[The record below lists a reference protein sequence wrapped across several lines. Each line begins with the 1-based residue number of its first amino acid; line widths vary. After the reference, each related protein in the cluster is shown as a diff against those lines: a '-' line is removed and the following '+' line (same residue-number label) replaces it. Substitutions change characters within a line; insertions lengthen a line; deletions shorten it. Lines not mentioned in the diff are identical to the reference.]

1 MEKIANLKI
10 RITGVV
16 QGVGF
21 RPFVYRLAT
30 ELGLKGYVLNS
41 ESGVVIEVEGE
52 KEKLEEFLLRL
63 QEEKPPISKI
73 YSLEY
78 KFLPKKHYLS
88 FEIRK
93 SEKSGKIQVSVLPD
107 LATCEDCLRELFNLN
122 DRRYRYPFINCTNC
136 GPRFTIIERLPYDR
150 PNTTMKEFKMCNL
163 CKREYED
170 PSNRRFH
177 AQPNACPICG
187 PYVTFVNEKKEKIAE
202 KEDAIRLTIE
212 YLEKGKII
220 ALKGLG
226 GFHLICDATNEK
238 AVKELRKRKQRE
250 EKPFAVMFPD
260 FETTK
265 KYAYISSLEKRALK
279 SVESPI
285 VILEKKENTDL
296 AYSISPE
303 NKTIGAFL
311 PYTPLHHIIL
321 KDFGK
326 PIVATSA
333 NLTDEPIIKENEEAI
348 SIIGKIAD
356 AALIH
361 NRRIARRCDDS
372 VVRIMAGRQIPIR
385 RSRGFAPLPVILPF
399 ELKRPVLALGVHMK
413 NTIAVAKGNKV
424 YISQHIGDIDNPKA
438 ERFFEEVIKDMLSL
452 FEVEPQVVV
461 CDRHPFYYS
470 TKFGEKRFKEKLVK
484 VYHHHA
490 HIISVMA
497 ENEVPL
503 KEKVIGLAFDGT
515 GYGKDGTIWGG
526 EFLIAEYT
534 KFERA
539 FHLKTFKLPGGDK
552 AVKEPYRVAVSLLL
566 EAGID
571 PETILKKVEKRKI
584 RFIRQM
590 IEKEIN
596 TATTSSMGRLFDGVA
611 AILGIRNV
619 VSYHAQAAILLEQI
633 ALNSQEKE
641 YYQFDI
647 LNKEI
652 DWKPV
657 ITQTIKDLKKGVS
670 ISCIAKKFH
679 NTIVEIGLQVSL
691 SLREKFGINIVAFS
705 GGVFQNK
712 ILTESLTKRL
722 EKENFRVL
730 LHQLVPPNDGGISL
744 GQAVYGGLFE
754 KNY

>member
-163 CKREYED
+163 CQREYED

-260 FETTK
+260 FETIK
-265 KYAYISSLEKRALK
+265 KYAYVSSLEERALK

-385 RSRGFAPLPVILPF
+385 RSRGFAPLPVVLPF
-399 ELKRPVLALGVHMK
+399 ELKKPVLALGVHMK

-470 TKFGEKRFKEKLVK
+470 TKFGERRFKEKLIK

-515 GYGKDGTIWGG
+515 GYGKDKTIWGG

-534 KFERA
+534 RFERA

-596 TATTSSMGRLFDGVA
+596 TTTTSSMGRLFDGVS
-611 AILGIRNV
+611 AILGIRDV

-652 DWKPV
+652 DWRPV
-657 ITQTIKDLKKGVS
+657 ITQIVKDLKKGVS

-679 NTIVEIGLQVSL
+679 NTIAEMGLQVSL
-691 SLREKFGINIVAFS
+691 SLRENFGVNIVAFS

-712 ILTESLTKRL
+712 ILTESLTNRL